1 MEFVA
6 FFIITD
12 DRLVSMFE
20 TTSTLIKRKTTM
32 KMKTAATIALTI
44 VIATMIAFPL
54 LTSKNAFAATT
65 SALTAGPTMK
75 LTAPG
80 SQVVI
85 PLVKGL
91 YDGKDILLITTETSD
106 KAVRDLIGNAT
117 GSPVNFEPNLTKS
130 QDLGNL
136 WIFKNGVKGSGFMG
150 FQASV
155 VDSIPGDPSYTPLW
169 KVSIVEWKKTSTP
182 TILGSDDAIA
192 AAASKNQITVTPT
205 KAVVNCPILQWGG
218 NKDNTIHP
226 GHI

>member
-1 MEFVA
+1 MNRKTRMKTRTATSVLMA
-6 FFIITD
+6 VIIATIIITLP
-12 DRLVSMFE
+12 LV
-20 TTSTLIKRKTTM
+20 
-32 KMKTAATIALTI
+32 
-44 VIATMIAFPL
+44 
-54 LTSKNAFAATT
+54 TSKYAHAAPT
-65 SALTAGPTMK
+65 AAGPTIMK

-106 KAVRDLIGNAT
+106 KAVKDLIGNAT

-136 WIFKNGVKGSGFMG
+136 WIFKNGIKGNGFMG

-155 VDSIPGDPSYTPLW
+155 VDSIPGDPGYTPLW

-192 AAASKNQITVTPT
+192 AAASKGQITITPT

-218 NKDNTIHP
+218 NKDNTILP

>member
-1 MEFVA
+1 MIEKTLMNKRIKMKATTIGVVIVVA
-6 FFIITD
+6 TLIAVP
-12 DRLVSMFE
+12 LVIGKYALAAP
-20 TTSTLIKRKTTM
+20 TTNATSTM
-32 KMKTAATIALTI
+32 
-44 VIATMIAFPL
+44 
-54 LTSKNAFAATT
+54 
-65 SALTAGPTMK
+65 MK

-91 YDGKDILLITTETSD
+91 YDGKDIFLITTETSD
-106 KAVRDLIGNAT
+106 KGVKDLIGNAT

-136 WIFKNGVKGSGFMG
+136 WIFKNGVKGPGFMG

-155 VDSIPGDPSYTPLW
+155 VDSIPGDPGYTPLW
-169 KVSIVEWKKTSTP
+169 KVNIVEWKKTSTP

-192 AAASKNQITVTPT
+192 AAASKNQITITPT

>member
-1 MEFVA
+1 MVERS
-6 FFIITD
+6 TTKTRT
-12 DRLVSMFE
+12 RL
-20 TTSTLIKRKTTM
+20 RKT
-32 KMKTAATIALTI
+32 KTSATIAAMI
-44 VIATMIAFPL
+44 VIATIITAPMITNKIVL
-54 LTSKNAFAATT
+54 AATSVANTTTT
-65 SALTAGPTMK
+65 SPKAGPTLLK

-106 KAVRDLIGNAT
+106 KAVKDLIGNAT

-136 WIFKNGVKGSGFMG
+136 WIFKNGIKGNGFMG

-155 VDSIPGDPSYTPLW
+155 VDSIPGDPGYTPLW

-192 AAASKNQITVTPT
+192 AVASKGQITITPT

-218 NKDNTIHP
+218 NKDNTILP